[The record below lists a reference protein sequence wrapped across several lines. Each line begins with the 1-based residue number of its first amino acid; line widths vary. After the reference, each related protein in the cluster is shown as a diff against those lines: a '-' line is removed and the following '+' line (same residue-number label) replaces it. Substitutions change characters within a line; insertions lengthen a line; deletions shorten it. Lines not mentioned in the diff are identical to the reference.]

1 MFSKINLIIKAI
13 EKKNSIIIGLGTNLS
28 GNLIL
33 FLTTMYMTNNV
44 TEDQYGQFRL
54 TFALVSI
61 LVISLMLGRDSSVL
75 YFYQKEKTDKAILEE
90 VFSGLALVVVGCL
103 ALYYCDDYILKYL
116 LNGHVSREN
125 YHLSILMIPLWAAY
139 NLLTPVVRV
148 KGFINTSFILSNL
161 IQRVLRFPFLLAFV
175 WLGYNNFWGLAWSM
189 ILSQLLLLVV
199 LIVYVSSLLSWRL
212 PNPLSFF
219 SRFGYSFSLGMNAIL
234 LAVAGKIDVIV
245 IGKLST
251 ISNVA
256 IYDIVTSLAV
266 VSLFPYI
273 ALSKSY
279 EPKLFNFFE
288 NTEKHPAY
296 KKNFTLS
303 LSLTTVAG
311 LFFILFSQDVL
322 ALFGKEYIAGS
333 LALIII
339 SIFFIM
345 IACTG
350 AVNEW
355 MTMNSYARINFFILL
370 ISGIVNVFLCY
381 LLVPDYGLP
390 GAAVALGGAL
400 LFSKVAAMVFIA
412 YKHNV
417 GMLIVNYKQL
427 LIVVSFVAISLVS
440 HDLPLIIKCVIYLL
454 LSSLLILLNNSIRQR
469 VLKLG
474 N

>member
-1 MFSKINLIIKAI
+1 MFSKISLLIKAI
-13 EKKNSIIIGLGTNLS
+13 EKKNSIIIGLGTNLL

-44 TEDQYGQFRL
+44 SEDQYGQFRL

-75 YFYQKEKTDKAILEE
+75 YFYQKEKTDKAIIEE
-90 VFSGLALVVVGCL
+90 VFSGLLMVILGCL
-103 ALYYCDDYILKYL
+103 VIYLLDDYVIEYL
-116 LNGHVSREN
+116 LNGHVSKDN
-125 YHLSILMIPLWAAY
+125 YHLAILMIPLWSAY
-139 NLLTPVVRV
+139 NLLTPIVRV

-189 ILSQLLLLVV
+189 ILSQLLLLIIL
-199 LIVYVSSLLSWRL
+199 LIYVSSLLSWRL
-212 PNPLSFF
+212 PNAFSFF
-219 SRFGYSFSLGMNAIL
+219 SRFGYSFSLGLNSIL

-251 ISNVA
+251 ISSVA

-279 EPKLFNFFE
+279 EPKLFDFFQ
-288 NTEKHPAY
+288 TPDKHSAY
-296 KKNFTLS
+296 KKNFTLA
-303 LSLTTVAG
+303 LSLTTIAG
-311 LFFILFSQDVL
+311 LFFILFSKDVL
-322 ALFGKEYIAGS
+322 ALFGQEYITGYM
-333 LALIII
+333 ALIII
-339 SIFFIM
+339 SIFFIV

-350 AVNEW
+350 SVNEW
-355 MTMNSYARINFFILL
+355 MTMNSFAKVNFFILL
-370 ISGIVNVFLCY
+370 ISGFLNVLLCY

-400 LFSKVAAMVFIA
+400 LFSKVAAMLFIA
-412 YKHNV
+412 FKYNV
-417 GMLIVNYKQL
+417 SKLIVNYKQL
-427 LIVVSFVAISLVS
+427 IIIAVFVAVSIFSINLSL
-440 HDLPLIIKCVIYLL
+440 LIKCVLYLS
-454 LSSLLILLNNSIRQR
+454 LSFLVILFNDNIRQR
-469 VLKLG
+469 IIK
-474 N
+474 